1 MERGHARELRHDFR
15 AIYRV
20 SYDDVPTDEAIDL
33 VLTLPQESRYRA
45 AVDPSAGW
53 SGGQH
58 QMANVIDLLMVINW
72 RLMGCP
78 STYKPEPMERPGDRE
93 LRIQAMRRARRV
105 RERIESTE
113 WEDV

>member
-1 MERGHARELRHDFR
+1 MRELRHDFR
-15 AIYRV
+15 ALYGA

-33 VLTLPQESRYRA
+33 VMTLPQGSRYRA
-45 AVDPSAGW
+45 AVDSSAGW

-78 STYKPEPMERPGDRE
+78 SLYRPEPLERPGDRE
-93 LRIQAMRRARRV
+93 RLMRSRRRARAV
-105 RERIESTE
+105 NEKIEGTR
-113 WEDV
+113 WEEV